1 MKLSAKIFLEDH
13 QKYVLGPGR
22 MALLKATASLG
33 SLHKAAQAQG
43 MSYRWAW
50 GRLRTAEQELG
61 IQLLTQEGAPGR
73 GKAKVLSPEAREL
86 LDWYAELE
94 NKAEGLLTEAMAQ
107 CPSFLK
113 FDPK

>member
-13 QKYVLGPGR
+13 QKFVLGPGR
-22 MALLKATASLG
+22 MALLRATATLG

-61 IQLLTQEGAPGR
+61 IPLLTQEGAPGR
-73 GKAKVLSPEAREL
+73 GKAKVLSLEAREL
-86 LDWYAELE
+86 LEWYTELE
-94 NKAEGLLTEAMAQ
+94 NKVESLLAETMAKR
-107 CPSFLK
+107 PSFLK
-113 FDPK
+113 FDSK

>member
-13 QKYVLGPGR
+13 HKYVLGPGR
-22 MALLKATASLG
+22 MALLKATAALG

-61 IQLLTQEGAPGR
+61 FQLLTQEGAPGR

-94 NKAEGLLTEAMAQ
+94 NKVEGLLTEAMTR